1 MKKPTAAV
9 RRFGPSMAETLF
21 AGGST
26 AVFLVILASVA
37 EALMRY
43 LQ

>member
-1 MKKPTAAV
+1 MKMPTAAV
-9 RRFGPSMAETLF
+9 RRIGPSMAEALF

-26 AVFLVILASVA
+26 AVFLVILAGVA
-37 EALMRY
+37 EALVRY